1 MARLEFHEPHLTNLE
16 WIIGETIGCS
26 FVSALVRIIDTP
38 VGCNI
43 VVRLVQ
49 HENRLSI
56 VFGNPVGTNKNR
68 VAWFEVRIP
77 HQIVV

>member
-1 MARLEFHEPHLTNLE
+1 M
-16 WIIGETIGCS
+16 
-26 FVSALVRIIDTP
+26 SALVRIIDTP

-68 VAWFEVRIP
+68 VTWFEFEIP
-77 HQIVV
+77 NQIMARLAEI

>member
-1 MARLEFHEPHLTNLE
+1 
-16 WIIGETIGCS
+16 
-26 FVSALVRIIDTP
+26 
-38 VGCNI
+38 
-43 VVRLVQ
+43 LVQ